1 MVILSYNEAI
11 PHIERMCLFTHRS
24 QGADRLEKLHSYGCC
39 MPDSV
44 SHVQTPGLISET
56 DLSILRVLLDAK
68 GRVVSRESI
77 LRLAG
82 LDNVSARRADSSLV
96 VLRKV
101 LGADSIVTVR
111 RRGWMLSDEAHK
123 AAEILLSRGI

>member
-1 MVILSYNEAI
+1 
-11 PHIERMCLFTHRS
+11 MCLFTHRS
-24 QGADRLEKLHSYGCC
+24 QGADRQEKLHPYGSH
-39 MPDSV
+39 MPDSDSEV
-44 SHVQTPGLISET
+44 HTPGLLSQT
-56 DLSILRVLLDAK
+56 DLSILRVLSDAK
-68 GRVVSRESI
+68 GRVVSRDSL

-82 LDNVSARRADSSLV
+82 LINVSARRADSSLV

-111 RRGWMLSDEAHK
+111 RRGWMLSEEAHK

>member
-1 MVILSYNEAI
+1 
-11 PHIERMCLFTHRS
+11 
-24 QGADRLEKLHSYGCC
+24 

-44 SHVQTPGLISET
+44 RHVQTPGLLSET
-56 DLSILRVLLDAK
+56 DLSILRVLLDAR
-68 GRVVSRESI
+68 GRVVSRDSL

-82 LDNVSARRADSSLV
+82 LINVSARRADSSLV

-101 LGADSIVTVR
+101 LGADSVITVR

-123 AAEILLSRGI
+123 AAEKLLSRGI

>member
-1 MVILSYNEAI
+1 
-11 PHIERMCLFTHRS
+11 
-24 QGADRLEKLHSYGCC
+24 

-82 LDNVSARRADSSLV
+82 LDNVSARRVDSSLV

-111 RRGWMLSDEAHK
+111 RRGWIMSDEAHN
-123 AAEILLSRGI
+123 AAENLFSRGIEIRS

>member
-1 MVILSYNEAI
+1 
-11 PHIERMCLFTHRS
+11 MCLFTHRS
-24 QGADRLEKLHSYGCC
+24 QGADRQEKHHSYGAR

-44 SHVQTPGLISET
+44 SHVQTPGLLSET
-56 DLSILRVLLDAK
+56 DLSILRVLSASK

-101 LGADSIVTVR
+101 LGPENVITVR
-111 RRGWMLSDEAHK
+111 RRGWMLTDEAHK
-123 AAEILLSRGI
+123 AAEKLLSRGI

>member
-1 MVILSYNEAI
+1 
-11 PHIERMCLFTHRS
+11 
-24 QGADRLEKLHSYGCC
+24 

-44 SHVQTPGLISET
+44 SHVQTPGLLSET

-82 LDNVSARRADSSLV
+82 LDNVSARRADASLV

-101 LGADSIVTVR
+101 FGPENVITVR
-111 RRGWMLSDEAHK
+111 RRGWMLSEEAHK
-123 AAEILLSRGI
+123 AAEKLLSRGI

>member
-1 MVILSYNEAI
+1 
-11 PHIERMCLFTHRS
+11 
-24 QGADRLEKLHSYGCC
+24 

-44 SHVQTPGLISET
+44 SRVPTFGDLSET
-56 DLSILRVLLDAK
+56 DLSILRVLTDSQ

-82 LDNVSARRADSSLV
+82 LDNVSARRADASVV
-96 VLRKV
+96 VLRRV
-101 LGADSIVTVR
+101 LGAESIITVR

-123 AAEILLSRGI
+123 AAVQLLAREI

>member
-1 MVILSYNEAI
+1 MMSCTV
-11 PHIERMCLFTHRS
+11 
-24 QGADRLEKLHSYGCC
+24 
-39 MPDSV
+39 
-44 SHVQTPGLISET
+44 
-56 DLSILRVLLDAK
+56 SILRVLSASK

-101 LGADSIVTVR
+101 LGADSVVTVR
-111 RRGWMLSDEAHK
+111 RRGWMLSDEAHE
-123 AAEILLSRGI
+123 AAAKLLSREI

>member
-1 MVILSYNEAI
+1 
-11 PHIERMCLFTHRS
+11 MCLFTHRS
-24 QGADRLEKLHSYGCC
+24 QGADRQEKLHSYGAR

-44 SHVQTPGLISET
+44 SHVQTPGLLSET

-101 LGADSIVTVR
+101 LGADSVVTVR

-123 AAEILLSRGI
+123 AAAKLLSREI

>member
-1 MVILSYNEAI
+1 
-11 PHIERMCLFTHRS
+11 
-24 QGADRLEKLHSYGCC
+24 

-44 SHVQTPGLISET
+44 SHVQTPGLLSET
-56 DLSILRVLLDAK
+56 DLSILRVLSASK

-82 LDNVSARRADSSLV
+82 LDNVSARRADASLV

-101 LGADSIVTVR
+101 LGPDSVITVR
-111 RRGWMLSDEAHK
+111 SRGWILTD
-123 AAEILLSRGI
+123 AAQIAAVKLLTREI

>member
-1 MVILSYNEAI
+1 
-11 PHIERMCLFTHRS
+11 MCLFTHRS
-24 QGADRLEKLHSYGCC
+24 QGADRPEKLHSYGCC

-44 SHVQTPGLISET
+44 SHVQTPGLLSET

-101 LGADSIVTVR
+101 LGADSVVTVR
-111 RRGWMLSDEAHK
+111 RRGWMLSDEAHE
-123 AAEILLSRGI
+123 AAAKLLSREI

>member
-1 MVILSYNEAI
+1 
-11 PHIERMCLFTHRS
+11 
-24 QGADRLEKLHSYGCC
+24 

-44 SHVQTPGLISET
+44 SHVQTPGLLSET
-56 DLSILRVLLDAK
+56 DLSILRVLSDAK
-68 GRVVSRESI
+68 GKVVSRESI

-82 LDNVSARRADSSLV
+82 LDNVSTRRADASLV

-101 LGADSIVTVR
+101 LGPDSVITVR

-123 AAEILLSRGI
+123 AAEKLLARGI